1 MRVEDHIVPLYP
13 EKEKP
18 IREKIENVQ
27 LQGTFNLRDEIK
39 KVTFKEIEDEEIEA
53 VEYEVK
59 KAEEIVE
66 EQPRV
71 RGQYLY
77 KYFEKTP
84 LKWHG
89 PMGMSHTEFRVQG
102 SIAADNKVKIVDLSE
117 NKSFNPI
124 KHVTWHMTPQIF
136 TEGDDYSLVDPF
148 PLFEGFEWYITRETI
163 GHYLNVTVYRGNYIS
178 KGQNHPIQA
187 KDLHFNGQKRP
198 IAHEESSGSLA
209 VSNMK
214 PEIDPDFDKYITE
227 EAILG

>member
-13 EKEKP
+13 EREKP

-27 LQGTFNLRDEIK
+27 LQGTFNLREEIK

-59 KAEEIVE
+59 RTEEEIVE
-66 EQPRV
+66 QPHV

-89 PMGMSHTEFRVQG
+89 PMGMSHKEFHVQG
-102 SIAADNKVKIVDLSE
+102 SIAADNKVKVVDLSE
-117 NKSFNPI
+117 NRSFNPI
-124 KHVTWHMTPQIF
+124 KHVTWHMTSQIF

-163 GHYLNVTVYRGNYIS
+163 GHYLTATVYRGNYIG
-178 KGQNHPIQA
+178 KGQDHPIQA
-187 KDLHFNGQKRP
+187 KDLHFNGKKKS
-198 IAHEESSGSLA
+198 ILHEESPDYLTA
-209 VSNMK
+209 SNIK
-214 PEIDPDFDKYITE
+214 SEADPDFDKYITE
-227 EAILG
+227 EAVLG